1 MHIYDN
7 KWKYL
12 ANSLN
17 GNKKQENKH
26 NNKEVLED
34 KISGHKHC
42 RVCQKSNYKFASS
55 ISYKQVK
62 TSFQAYHR
70 SIKKQIEWQEEEEEV
85 YQQYQLHHHKL
96 NRQKTTRLET
106 SVTVN
111 DRYSTSLI
119 TSHQSS
125 LSPRLLSPV
134 YLCT

>member
-1 MHIYDN
+1 M
-7 KWKYL
+7 

-96 NRQKTTRLET
+96 NRQKTTQLET

-119 TSHQSS
+119 TSHQNS
-125 LSPRLLSPV
+125 LS
-134 YLCT
+134 

>member
-70 SIKKQIEWQEEEEEV
+70 SIKKQIRV
-85 YQQYQLHHHKL
+85 AG
-96 NRQKTTRLET
+96 RRRR
-106 SVTVN
+106 S
-111 DRYSTSLI
+111 I
-119 TSHQSS
+119 PAIPAA
-125 LSPRLLSPV
+125 SPQ
-134 YLCT
+134 TE